1 MNTFPLKNE
10 IQQIIKQHTQFI
22 SLYFQEAVPE
32 NVLGNIKF
40 INIQGNL
47 NIDKLKYYFNST
59 AFPKSD
65 KT

>member
-10 IQQIIKQHTQFI
+10 IQQIIKQYTQLI

-47 NIDKLKYYFNST
+47 NIDKSKYYFNST
-59 AFPKSD
+59 AFPKS
-65 KT
+65 